1 MKNRLL
7 WFSLCLSVLMLS
19 ACLEGQNLHEEKEEN
34 KENEYIEYHTIR
46 VNIASDGDGVLCLV
60 YQEYPFDE
68 QGSLIASPCLKA
80 YTPINTY
87 LQVPTTLK
95 KLYVLVGTDTVY
107 ESGADAVNL
116 HLK

>member
-1 MKNRLL
+1 MKNRLF
-7 WFSLCLSVLMLS
+7 WFSLCFSLLTLS
-19 ACLEGQNLHEEKEEN
+19 ACLDGKDLHEDKEEN
-34 KENEYIEYHTIR
+34 KDEVYVEYHTIT
-46 VNIASDGDGVLCLV
+46 VSITSDRDGVLCLV

-107 ESGADAVNL
+107 ESNADAVNL
-116 HLK
+116 HIE